1 MKNPNGYGSV
11 IYLGK
16 GRRKPYAVRI
26 TDGFR
31 KNKKG
36 VYVQKFKYLEY
47 FEKSKD
53 AYVYLAEYN
62 AGVKVKEHISLTN
75 QPTFSEVYEL
85 WLDYKQHLK
94 KAPGAST
101 VRNYG
106 IAYKHMAELH
116 NRKFVSLRLQDLQ
129 TCVNKYSDKSE
140 STLSMIRCVLFGMYE
155 YGLKYEIVEKDYSKL
170 VDYQYTDNSETLHIP
185 FTDAEIKQ
193 LWENKDKQYIDIVLM
208 LIYTGMRASE
218 LCGILT
224 ENIHLDEHY
233 IIGGIKTEAGKNRV
247 IPIHDGILPFI
258 EKHYSP
264 DNKYLLLNTV
274 GNRYQY
280 AALNA
285 KPWKTAMISM
295 GMEHTLHD
303 TRHTCATLMKEYGI
317 DDYYRKLILGH
328 SIQDLTD
335 RVYTKTTIKR
345 LVTEIN
351 KIPVPQ
357 VSK

>member
-36 VYVQKFKYLEY
+36 AYVQKFKYLEY

-62 AGVKVKEHISLTN
+62 AGIKVREHVSLSN
-75 QPTFSEVYEL
+75 QPTFVEIYEL
-85 WLDYKQHLK
+85 WVEYKQHLK

-101 VRNYG
+101 IRNYG
-106 IAYKHMAELH
+106 IAFKHMAELH
-116 NRKFVSLRLQDLQ
+116 DLKFVNIRLQDLQ
-129 TCVNKYSDKSE
+129 TCVNKYSEKSE
-140 STLSMIRCVLFGMYE
+140 STVSMIRCVLFGMYD
-155 YGLKYEIVEKDYSKL
+155 YAMKYEIVEKDYSKL
-170 VDYQYTDNSETLHIP
+170 VDYQYTENQDSLHTPFSEE
-185 FTDAEIKQ
+185 EIKK
-193 LWENKDKQYIDIVLM
+193 LWSNQDKEYIDIVLM

-218 LCGILT
+218 ICGILT

-233 IIGGIKTEAGKNRV
+233 LIGGIKTDAGKNRI
-247 IPIHDGILPFI
+247 IPIHDSILPFFK
-258 EKHYSP
+258 KHYCK
-264 DNKYLLLNTV
+264 DNKYFLINSV

-280 AALNA
+280 AALNS

-303 TRHTCATLMKEYGI
+303 TRHTCASLMKEYGV

-328 SIQDLTD
+328 SIQDFTD
-335 RVYTKTTIKR
+335 RVYTSTTVER
-345 LVTEIN
+345 LVSEIN
-351 KIPVPQ
+351 KISVP
-357 VSK
+357 K